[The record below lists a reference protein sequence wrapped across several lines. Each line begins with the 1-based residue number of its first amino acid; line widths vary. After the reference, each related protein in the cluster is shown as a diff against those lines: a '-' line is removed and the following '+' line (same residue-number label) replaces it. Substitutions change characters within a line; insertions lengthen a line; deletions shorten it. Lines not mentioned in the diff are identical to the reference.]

1 MSSPAEHD
9 MAKLLEQIERHEK
22 EREYYVQRLDEQS
35 IAIEELRKQMEWCQ
49 QFIKAKND
57 VIHDRDV
64 HIQELTELCNKLTDR
79 CDRAMRAGF
88 LEISSSSGSSD
99 DDSNDGE
106 AASSNEHA

>member
-1 MSSPAEHD
+1 

-88 LEISSSSGSSD
+88 DIISSSSGSSE
-99 DDSNDGE
+99 DSGGE
-106 AASSNEHA
+106 NA

>member
-1 MSSPAEHD
+1 

-64 HIQELTELCNKLTDR
+64 GIQELTELCNKLTDR

-88 LEISSSSGSSD
+88 DIISSSSGSSE
-99 DDSNDGE
+99 DSGDEN
-106 AASSNEHA
+106 A

>member
-1 MSSPAEHD
+1 

-88 LEISSSSGSSD
+88 DIISSSSGSSE
-99 DDSNDGE
+99 DSGDEN
-106 AASSNEHA
+106 A

>member
-1 MSSPAEHD
+1 

-64 HIQELTELCNKLTDR
+64 HIQELTELCTKLTDR

-88 LEISSSSGSSD
+88 DIISSSSGSSE
-99 DDSNDGE
+99 DSGDEN
-106 AASSNEHA
+106 A

>member
-88 LEISSSSGSSD
+88 DIISSSSGSSE
-99 DDSNDGE
+99 DSGGE
-106 AASSNEHA
+106 NA

>member
-88 LEISSSSGSSD
+88 DIISSSSGSSE
-99 DDSNDGE
+99 DSGDEN
-106 AASSNEHA
+106 A

>member
-1 MSSPAEHD
+1 MSSPAEND

-64 HIQELTELCNKLTDR
+64 GIQELTELCNKLTDR

-88 LEISSSSGSSD
+88 DIISSSSGSSE
-99 DDSNDGE
+99 DSGDEN
-106 AASSNEHA
+106 A

>member
-22 EREYYVQRLDEQS
+22 EREYYVQRLDEQMAKINAQS

-57 VIHDRDV
+57 VIHDQDV

-88 LEISSSSGSSD
+88 DIISSSSGSSE
-99 DDSNDGE
+99 DSGDEN
-106 AASSNEHA
+106 A

>member
-64 HIQELTELCNKLTDR
+64 GIQELTELCNKLTDR

-88 LEISSSSGSSD
+88 DIISSSSGSSE
-99 DDSNDGE
+99 DSGDEN
-106 AASSNEHA
+106 A

>member
-57 VIHDRDV
+57 VIHDQDV

-88 LEISSSSGSSD
+88 DIISSSSGSSE
-99 DDSNDGE
+99 DSGDEN
-106 AASSNEHA
+106 A